1 MLRLKDKACGADI
14 HKKTVVATILSSD
27 GTKVEG
33 EFGTTVTELIRFKE
47 WLKENDCNSVAV
59 ESTGTFWQPI
69 YSVLEGS
76 VEVIVANPYMIKHMP
91 GRKTDKVDSNWIA
104 QLCLKGMIEP
114 SRIFPKADRELRRLT
129 RARES
134 LGKIRTQLKNSIHKD
149 LDSSHI
155 KLSSVISD
163 IFGKSGMHILRGLLD
178 GQNLDAIIKGIPSGR
193 VRKKADQIKEAIH
206 NNLDLTQVILI
217 ESSLSLIRSVEQQI
231 DMIESEI
238 ASRIVSRQEDLE
250 IARSIPGVDFISGA
264 TLLAEIGN
272 YQDFSSPEKMAAYFG
287 IVPSVNQSA
296 GKLHTG
302 PITKHGSKHMRWI
315 LVQIANA
322 ASKKIGSKLRR
333 FYLRIKAK
341 SGHNVAIIALARK
354 ILCIL
359 HHLLMNREKYVEDD
373 KSKRS
378 KSKKNFRTSSPR
390 VMDIQEMIDIIR
402 QSGYEVQKVDT
413 SKGASWKRSRNGRRN
428 IQGGT
433 CG

>member
-1 MLRLKDKACGADI
+1 MLRPKDKACGADI
-14 HKKTVVATILSSD
+14 HKKTVVATILSAD

-33 EFGTTVTELIRFKE
+33 EFGTTVPELIRFKE

-104 QLCLKGMIEP
+104 QLCLKDMIEP

-178 GQNLDAIIKGIPSGR
+178 GQNLDAIIEGIPSGR
-193 VRKKADQIKEAIH
+193 VKKKADQIKEAVH

-217 ESSLSLIRSVEQQI
+217 ESSLSLIRSVEQQT
-231 DMIESEI
+231 DMIEAEI
-238 ASRIVSRQEDLE
+238 ANRIVSRQEDLE

-264 TLLAEIGN
+264 TVLAEIGN

-287 IVPSVNQSA
+287 IVPSVSQSA
-296 GKLHTG
+296 GRLHTG
-302 PITKHGSKHMRWI
+302 SITKHGSKHMRWI

-333 FYLRIKAK
+333 FYLRIKAG
-341 SGHNVAIIALARK
+341 SLPQLRLYTT
-354 ILCIL
+354 IL
-359 HHLLMNREKYVEDD
+359 
-373 KSKRS
+373 
-378 KSKKNFRTSSPR
+378 
-390 VMDIQEMIDIIR
+390 
-402 QSGYEVQKVDT
+402 
-413 SKGASWKRSRNGRRN
+413 
-428 IQGGT
+428 
-433 CG
+433 

>member
-1 MLRLKDKACGADI
+1 MLRPKDKACGADI
-14 HKKTVVATILSSD
+14 HKKTVVATILSAD

-33 EFGTTVTELIRFKE
+33 EFGTTVPELIRFKE
-47 WLKENDCNSVAV
+47 WLKENDCKTVAV

-134 LGKIRTQLKNSIHKD
+134 LGKIRTQFKNSIHKD

-163 IFGKSGMHILRGLLD
+163 IFGKSGMHIIRGLLD
-178 GQNLDAIIKGIPSGR
+178 GQSLGAIIEGIPSGR
-193 VRKKADQIKEAIH
+193 VRKKADQIKEAVH
-206 NNLDLTQVILI
+206 NNLELTQVILI

-231 DMIESEI
+231 DMIESEV

-250 IARSIPGVDFISGA
+250 IARSIPGIDFISGA
-264 TLLAEIGN
+264 TVLAEIGN
-272 YQDFSSPEKMAAYFG
+272 YRDFSSPEKMAAYFG
-287 IVPSVNQSA
+287 IVPSVSQSA
-296 GKLHTG
+296 GTLHTG
-302 PITKHGSKHMRWI
+302 RITKHGSKHMRWI

-341 SGHNVAIIALARK
+341 SGHNVAIVALARK
-354 ILCIL
+354 ILCLL

-373 KSKRS
+373 GSKKS
-378 KSKKNFRTSSPR
+378 KSKKNYRTSSPR
-390 VMDIQEMIDIIR
+390 VMDIQEMIDVIR
-402 QSGYEVQKVDT
+402 QSGYEVQRVDT
-413 SKGASWKRSRNGRRN
+413 SGGAGLKRRRN
-428 IQGGT
+428 SERNLKRGA

>member
-1 MLRLKDKACGADI
+1 MLRQRNKACGADI
-14 HKKTVVATILSSD
+14 HKKIIVATILSSD

-33 EFGTTVTELIRFKE
+33 EFGTTVPELIRFKE
-47 WLKENDCNSVAV
+47 WLKKNDCNIVAI

-104 QLCLKGMIEP
+104 QLCLKDMIEP
-114 SRIFPKADRELRRLT
+114 SRIFPKAARELRRLT
-129 RARES
+129 RAHES
-134 LGKIRTQLKNSIHKD
+134 LGKIRTRLKNSIHKD

-155 KLSSVISD
+155 KLSSVITD
-163 IFGKSGMHILRGLLD
+163 IFGKSGMHIIRGLLD
-178 GQNLDAIIKGIPSGR
+178 GESLDAIVKGIPSGR

-206 NNLDLTQVILI
+206 NNLELTQVILI
-217 ESSLSLIRSVEQQI
+217 ESSLSLISSVEQQI
-231 DMIESEI
+231 DMTESEI

-264 TLLAEIGN
+264 TLLAEIGS

-287 IVPSVNQSA
+287 IVPSVSQSA

-302 PITKHGSKHMRWI
+302 SITKHGSKHMRWI

-333 FYLRIKAK
+333 FYLRVKAK

-359 HHLLMNREKYVEDD
+359 HHLLMNREKYVDD
-373 KSKRS
+373 DGCKKSRSKRS
-378 KSKKNFRTSSPR
+378 YRASSPR
-390 VMDIQEMIDIIR
+390 VVDIQEMIDIIR
-402 QSGYEVQKVDT
+402 KSGYEVKEVET
-413 SKGASWKRSRNGRRN
+413 SERASLKRRRNGGKDIKR
-428 IQGGT
+428 GAYG
-433 CG
+433 

>member
-1 MLRLKDKACGADI
+1 MLRQKDKVCGADI

-27 GTKVEG
+27 GTKVEA
-33 EFGTTVTELIRFKE
+33 EFGTTVPELTKFKE
-47 WLKENDCNSVAV
+47 WLKENDCNTVAV

-69 YSVLEGS
+69 YSILEGS

-114 SRIFPKADRELRRLT
+114 SRIFLKADRELRRLT

-134 LGKIRTQLKNSIHKD
+134 LGKIRTQFKNSIHKD

-178 GQNLDAIIKGIPSGR
+178 GQNLDAIVKGIPSGR
-193 VRKKADQIKEAIH
+193 VKKKADQIKEAVH
-206 NNLDLTQVILI
+206 NNLELTQVILI
-217 ESSLSLIRSVEQQI
+217 ESSLSLIRSIEQQI
-231 DMIESEI
+231 DMVESEI
-238 ASRIVSRQEDLE
+238 ASRIVSREEDLE

-264 TLLAEIGN
+264 TVLAEMGD
-272 YQDFSSPEKMAAYFG
+272 YRDFSSAEKMAAYFG

-296 GKLHTG
+296 GMLHTG
-302 PITKHGSKHMRWI
+302 SITKHGSKHMRWI

-333 FYLRIKAK
+333 FYLRIRAR

-359 HHLLMNREKYVEDD
+359 YHLLMNREMYVEDD
-373 KSKRS
+373 GSKKSKSKR
-378 KSKKNFRTSSPR
+378 NYRTSSPR
-390 VMDIQEMIDIIR
+390 AMDIQDMIDFIR
-402 QSGYEVQKVDT
+402 QSGYEVQMSDD
-413 SKGASWKRSRNGRRN
+413 SLGASSKRNQ
-428 IQGGT
+428 IAK
-433 CG
+433 

>member
-1 MLRLKDKACGADI
+1 MLRPKDKACGADI
-14 HKKTVVATILSSD
+14 HKKTVVATILSVG

-33 EFGTTVTELIRFKE
+33 EFGTTVPELIRFKE

-104 QLCLKGMIEP
+104 QLCLNGMIEP

-163 IFGKSGMHILRGLLD
+163 IFGKSGMHIIRGLLD
-178 GQNLDAIIKGIPSGR
+178 GQSLDAIIEGIPSGR
-193 VRKKADQIKEAIH
+193 VRKKVDQIKEAIH
-206 NNLDLTQVILI
+206 NNLELTQVILI
-217 ESSLSLIRSVEQQI
+217 ESALSLIRSVEQQI
-231 DMIESEI
+231 DIVESEV
-238 ASRIVSRQEDLE
+238 ASRIMSRQEDLE

-264 TLLAEIGN
+264 TLLAEIGD
-272 YQDFSSPEKMAAYFG
+272 YRDFSSPEKMAAYFG
-287 IVPSVNQSA
+287 IVPSVSQSA
-296 GKLHTG
+296 GRLHTG
-302 PITKHGSKHMRWI
+302 SITKHGSKHMRWI

-333 FYLRIKAK
+333 FYLRIRAK

-373 KSKRS
+373 RSKKS

-390 VMDIQEMIDIIR
+390 VMDIQEMIDIIMQR
-402 QSGYEVQKVDT
+402 GYEVQKIDPL
-413 SKGASWKRSRNGRRN
+413 KGASLKRGRNGGRDVKR
-428 IQGGT
+428 GA